1 MTKVHTFVIQDLRY
15 WNNTRENPMN
25 ADNRIMF
32 RLSTPKKE
40 AFLNKVNEEGKKA
53 SEVLIWLIDRYL
65 RSGEDLEE
73 SQSAPE
79 LKTIKDRVNQHDLE
93 IQFLKQELLGE

>member
-1 MTKVHTFVIQDLRY
+1 
-15 WNNTRENPMN
+15 MN

-65 RSGEDLEE
+65 RSGGDLEE

-79 LKTIKDRVNQHDLE
+79 LKTIKNRVDQHDLE
-93 IQFLKQELLGE
+93 IQFLKQELLGELSA

>member
-1 MTKVHTFVIQDLRY
+1 MIDNVDIGI
-15 WNNTRENPMN
+15 TRARKPMN

-65 RSGEDLEE
+65 RSGGDLEE

-79 LKTIKDRVNQHDLE
+79 LKTIKNRVDQHDLE
-93 IQFLKQELLGE
+93 IQFLKQELLGELSA